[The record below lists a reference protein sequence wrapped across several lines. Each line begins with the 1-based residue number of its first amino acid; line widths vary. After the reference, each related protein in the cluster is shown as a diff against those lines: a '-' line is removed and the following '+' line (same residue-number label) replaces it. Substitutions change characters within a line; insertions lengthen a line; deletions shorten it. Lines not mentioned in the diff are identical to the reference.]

1 MNRKI
6 IGLILGITTVL
17 FVAAVTMSAIAADNP
32 QEVKIENETFHI
44 PDGYKEANSSEMGGT
59 IAKVF
64 KNDKNDII
72 VINVGHL
79 EGNVVSISPS
89 NGEVEKEISG
99 IKGNYNETGHMFTY
113 LHDGKLISISGPDEK
128 VIAEIIK

>member
-1 MNRKI
+1 MF
-6 IGLILGITTVL
+6 L
-17 FVAAVTMSAIAADNP
+17 AV
-32 QEVKIENETFHI
+32 
-44 PDGYKEANSSEMGGT
+44 DGYKEVNSSEMGGT

-64 KNDKNDII
+64 KNDKKDII
-72 VINVGHL
+72 VINVGHV